1 MLSSALHYPRD
12 FRSHNMVYPSSFPA
26 RILAALAALAAAGWA
41 HAQPAAW
48 KPERTVEIVVPAAA
62 GGSIDGTA
70 RLIQRVLQAHRIVD
84 VPVIA
89 VNKAGGGGNIATNY
103 LDQHAGDG
111 HYLFTSTMG
120 LMTNHILGRS
130 ATTYTDYTPLATL
143 FSEYMTLVVKPDSP
157 LKTARDI
164 QERLKKDPQ
173 SLSFAIGVAVGATNH
188 LTVALLMKA
197 MGIDVKKLKTVVL
210 QTNAQTLTSIMGG
223 HIDVATLSVGAAINA
238 ASQGK
243 MRIIG
248 VTSEKRG
255 EGAMA
260 AIPTWKEQGVD
271 VVFANVR
278 LLLGPRGM
286 SPAQVAHWDA
296 AMARV
301 VATEDWKKEVERNE
315 ATPDYA
321 GSKESAQR
329 MARLY
334 GQLKIALVDAGLAKE

>member
-1 MLSSALHYPRD
+1 MLRV
-12 FRSHNMVYPSSFPA
+12 RA
-26 RILAALAALAAAGWA
+26 RNGKAALAIMATLAATAPLS
-41 HAQPAAW
+41 HAQQAAW
-48 KPERTVEIVVPAAA
+48 RPEKTVEIVVPAAS

-70 RLIQRVLQAHRIVD
+70 RLIQRVLQVNRIVD
-84 VPVIA
+84 VPVVA
-89 VNKAGGGGNIATNY
+89 VNKAGGGGNIATHY

-111 HYLFTSTMG
+111 HYLLTSTMS

-164 QERLKKDPQ
+164 QDRLQKDPQ
-173 SLSFAIGVAVGATNH
+173 SLSVAIGVAVGATNH
-188 LTVALLMKA
+188 LTVALLMKS
-197 MGIDVKKLKTVVL
+197 MGVDVRKLKTVVL

-223 HIDVATLSVGAAINA
+223 HIDIASLSVGAAITNA
-238 ASQGK
+238 QQGK
-243 MRIIG
+243 LRIIA

-278 LLLGPRGM
+278 LLVGPKGM
-286 SPAQVAHWDA
+286 TPAQIAYWDA
-296 AMARV
+296 AMSKV
-301 VATEDWKKEVERNE
+301 VATEDWKKEVGRNE
-315 ATPDYA
+315 ATPDYT
-321 GSKESAQR
+321 GSRDSAQR
-329 MARLY
+329 MAQLY
-334 GQLKIALVDAGLAKE
+334 GQLKSALVDAGLAKE

>member
-1 MLSSALHYPRD
+1 
-12 FRSHNMVYPSSFPA
+12 MVYRRSLSWLA
-26 RILAALAALAAAGWA
+26 RAAMAAAVA
-41 HAQPAAW
+41 IAAPSHAQTAGW

-70 RLIQRVLQAHRIVD
+70 RLIQRVLQANRIVD
-84 VPVIA
+84 VSIIT

-120 LMTNHILGRS
+120 LMTGHILGRS
-130 ATTYTDYTPLATL
+130 TTTYTDYTPLATL

-157 LKTARDI
+157 LKSARDI

-173 SLSFAIGVAVGATNH
+173 SLSIAIGVAVGATNH
-188 LTVALLMKA
+188 LTVALLTKA
-197 MGIDVKKLKTVVL
+197 MGVDVKKLKTVVI
-210 QTNAQTLTSIMGG
+210 QTNAQTLTSVMGG
-223 HIDVATLSVGAAINA
+223 HVDIGTLSAGAAINA
-238 ASQGK
+238 QKQGQL
-243 MRIIG
+243 RIIG
-248 VTSEKRG
+248 VTSDKRG
-255 EGAMA
+255 DGPMA
-260 AIPTWKEQGVD
+260 AVPTWKEQGVD

-286 SPAQVAHWDA
+286 SPAQVAYWDA
-296 AMARV
+296 AMAKV
-301 VATEDWKKEVERNE
+301 VATDDWKKEVERNE
-315 ATPDYA
+315 ATLDYS

>member
-1 MLSSALHYPRD
+1 MIPFSFRIGAQAAVVALLGAACLS
-12 FRSHNMVYPSSFPA
+12 
-26 RILAALAALAAAGWA
+26 
-41 HAQPAAW
+41 HAQSW
-48 KPERTVEIVVPAAA
+48 RPERTVEIVVPAAA

-70 RLIQRVLQAHRIVD
+70 RLIQRVLQSNRIAD
-84 VPVIA
+84 VPVVT

-111 HYLFTSTMG
+111 HFLLTSTMS

-130 ATTYTDYTPLATL
+130 PTTYTDYTPLATL
-143 FSEYMTLVVKPDSP
+143 FSEHMTLVVKPDSP

-173 SLSFAIGVAVGATNH
+173 SLSIAIGVAVGATNH

-197 MGIDVKKLKTVVL
+197 MGIDVKRLKTVVV
-210 QTNAQTLTSIMGG
+210 QTNAQALTSILGG
-223 HIDVATLSVGAAINA
+223 HIDIASLSVGAAINH
-238 ASQGK
+238 SQQGK
-243 MRIIG
+243 LRIIG
-248 VTSEKRG
+248 VTAEKRG
-255 EGAMA
+255 EGVMA

-278 LLLGPRGM
+278 LLVGPKSM
-286 SPAQVAHWDA
+286 TPAQIAYWDA
-296 AMARV
+296 AMGKV

-321 GSKESAQR
+321 GSRESAQR
-329 MARLY
+329 MALLY
-334 GQLKIALVDAGLAKE
+334 GQLKGALVDAGLAKE

>member
-1 MLSSALHYPRD
+1 MFSFSFRASVSMIALLGAA
-12 FRSHNMVYPSSFPA
+12 SPS
-26 RILAALAALAAAGWA
+26 
-41 HAQPAAW
+41 HAQQAAW
-48 KPERTVEIVVPAAA
+48 RPERTVEIVVPAAA

-70 RLIQRVLQAHRIVD
+70 RLLQRVLQSSRIVE

-89 VNKAGGGGNIATNY
+89 VNKAGGGGNIATHY

-111 HYLFTSTMG
+111 HTLLTSTMS
-120 LMTNHILGRS
+120 LMTNHILGR
-130 ATTYTDYTPLATL
+130 ATTTYTDYTPLATL

-173 SLSFAIGVAVGATNH
+173 SLSIAIGVAVGATNH
-188 LTVALLMKA
+188 LTVALLMKG
-197 MGIDVKKLKTVVL
+197 MGIDVRKLKTVVL

-223 HIDVATLSVGAAINA
+223 HVDIASLSVGAAVSA
-238 ASQGK
+238 AQQGK
-243 MRIIG
+243 MRILG

-278 LLLGPRGM
+278 LLVGPKGM
-286 SPAQVAHWDA
+286 SPAQVAYWDA

-301 VATEDWKKEVERNE
+301 VATEDWIKEVERNE
-315 ATPDYA
+315 ATLDYA

-334 GQLKIALVDAGLAKE
+334 GQLKSALIDAGLAKE